1 MNKKV
6 LISVVSFLGVGAIIV
21 LSALLINQQNEIN
34 NLKNGSAKI
43 SSSSEVK
50 KEAETE
56 GIKGG
61 EVAPVASKNTF
72 ESKHTNLKFEYP
84 EGWTISEKQQGNRAS
99 GDVYVYTT
107 TLTNK
112 NGKKIVLME
121 GLNSGLGGTCLD
133 ENKKITVN
141 KLNDSKIS
149 GFPVVEISNGLSEI
163 FVSHSSKHGQVSECE
178 ASWFSVLTVAGVNSP
193 IKFNTGDPLYAKFEL
208 EGKSSDLSA
217 VEKKEVVEILSSL
230 SLK

>member
-21 LSALLINQQNEIN
+21 LSALLINQQNEIK
-34 NLKNGSAKI
+34 NLKNGSAKM
-43 SSSSEVK
+43 SSSGEVK
-50 KEAETE
+50 KETKAEE
-56 GIKGG
+56 IKGG

-112 NGKKIVLME
+112 NGKKIVLTE
-121 GLNSGLGGTCLD
+121 GLNSGLGGGCLD
-133 ENKKITVN
+133 ESLKVSVG
-141 KLNDSKIS
+141 KLADSKIS
-149 GFPVVEISNGLSEI
+149 GYPVVAMLNGRNEI
-163 FVSHSSKHGQVSECE
+163 FVSHSTKVGNLSECE
-178 ASWFSVLTVAGVNSP
+178 AGWFPTLTADRNSP
-193 IKFNTGDPLYAKFEL
+193 IKFNNGDPLHAMFQFE
-208 EGKSSDLSA
+208 GAVSDITP
-217 VEKKEVVEILSSL
+217 EENKEIVEILSSL